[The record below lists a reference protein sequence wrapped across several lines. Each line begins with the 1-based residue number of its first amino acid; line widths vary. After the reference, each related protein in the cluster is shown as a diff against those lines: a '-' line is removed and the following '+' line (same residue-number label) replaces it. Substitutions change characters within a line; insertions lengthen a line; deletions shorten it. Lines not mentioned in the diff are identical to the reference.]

1 MSRPLL
7 YSILVLFASQLAA
20 YCTTFDQQWNAAG
33 QGRSKASCWDGR
45 WASGT
50 RKETNGSAHGGRL
63 RAVIE
68 PQADRSLMAH
78 FHANWLIFSGNYDM
92 TFQPAPGNSR
102 RGHIQEYKGTH
113 DLPKI
118 FGGTYHYT
126 ARVVGDHLTASY
138 TCNYD
143 RGTFDLHRLPPA
155 KK

>member
-7 YSILVLFASQLAA
+7 HFILVLFASQFTA
-20 YCTTFDQQWNAAG
+20 YSTTFDKQWNAAAEG
-33 QGRSKASCWDGR
+33 KGKASRWDGR

-68 PQADRSLMAH
+68 PQPDRSLVAH

-92 TFQPAPGNSR
+92 TFQPAPGSPR
-102 RGHIQEYKGTH
+102 RGRTQEYKGTH

-118 FGGTYHYT
+118 FGGTYYYT
-126 ARVVGDHLTASY
+126 AKVTGDHLAAAY

-143 RGTFDLHRLPPA
+143 KGTFDLRRLPA
-155 KK
+155 DKK